1 MESPDGTILQSDTCP
16 WKSNKK
22 RESKDGKEF
31 KESRKREAKVE
42 ENITEEEKDEVKI
55 DRETQISQ
63 HRNIQLAIHLILP
76 KKMRY

>member
-1 MESPDGTILQSDTCP
+1 M
-16 WKSNKK
+16 
-22 RESKDGKEF
+22 
-31 KESRKREAKVE
+31 KREAKVE